1 MAEVK
6 EIAHKYRWVI
16 MVVLWSAYIIVFVQ
30 RLSIGPL
37 SPFLKEEMSLN
48 NAQIGGLV
56 SAAVFGNMASMLPA
70 GWATDRFGIRRVLF
84 VGEIFA
90 GIFLL
95 GMFLVPSY
103 QMALIIM
110 GIAGFGCGCLQPATT
125 KGVLV
130 WFPRRERAIVMGFKQ
145 TAVNVGGM
153 LSAAILPTL
162 AIAMGWRF
170 GFLIIGGIAIA
181 IGIMSYILYKDPPV
195 SAISLSLS
203 ANDKSS
209 VSSTPTPPSISL
221 REFMKGREMWLL
233 ASAAFALVAVEF
245 GVLNQLVLYLTEEL
259 QYTVITAG
267 ALLALTEGGGVLG
280 KPGGGF
286 LSDRVFGGSRKIVY
300 MMWGGIACIMCLL
313 IALFGDSLSWGL
325 YPILFFFGVTA
336 IGWGGLNLTLV
347 GEMAGIELAGRV
359 TAIVSFITSGGV
371 ALGPPLFGYIVDTTG
386 SYQLAWFFCTG
397 LCAINVAL
405 LSFVREDRRRM

>member
-1 MAEVK
+1 
-6 EIAHKYRWVI
+6 
-16 MVVLWSAYIIVFVQ
+16 MVVLWAAYIIVFVH

-37 SPFLKEEMSLN
+37 SPFLKEEMSLT

-84 VGEIFA
+84 IGEVFA

-95 GMFLVPSY
+95 GMYLVPSY
-103 QMALIIM
+103 QAALIIM

-125 KGVLV
+125 KGVLM

-145 TAVNVGGM
+145 TAVNIGGM

-162 AIAMGWRF
+162 AITMGWRF

-195 SAISLSLS
+195 ATIVASSSTS
-203 ANDKSS
+203 NDGT
-209 VSSTPTPPSISL
+209 VSSPPPVPGISL
-221 REFMKGREMWLL
+221 REFMKGRDMWLL
-233 ASAAFALVAVEF
+233 AGAAFALVAVEF

-259 QYTVITAG
+259 QFTVVTAG

-286 LSDRVFGGSRKIVY
+286 ISDRVFNGSRKKVY
-300 MMWGGIACIMCLL
+300 MIWGGIACIMCLL
-313 IALFGDSLSWGL
+313 IALLGESLSWGL
-325 YPILFFFGVTA
+325 YPILFLFGITA

-347 GEMAGIELAGRV
+347 GEMAGVELAGRV

-371 ALGPPLFGYIVDTTG
+371 ALGPPMFGYIVDTTG

>member
-1 MAEVK
+1 MSEVK
-6 EIAHKYRWVI
+6 ETAHKYRWII
-16 MVVLWSAYIIVFVQ
+16 MVVLWAAYIIVFVH

-37 SPFLKEEMSLN
+37 SPFLKEEMTLT

-84 VGEIFA
+84 IGEVIA

-95 GMFLVPSY
+95 GMYLVPSY
-103 QMALIIM
+103 QVALIIM

-125 KGVLV
+125 KGILL
-130 WFPRRERAIVMGFKQ
+130 WFPRRERAIMMGFKQ

-170 GFLIIGGIAIA
+170 GFLIIGAVAIA
-181 IGIMSYILYKDPPV
+181 IGIMSYMLYKDPPV
-195 SAISLSLS
+195 AAISVSPS
-203 ANDKSS
+203 EKTEGSVNSS
-209 VSSTPTPPSISL
+209 PPLPSISL
-221 REFMKGREMWLL
+221 REFMKGRDMWLL
-233 ASAAFALVAVEF
+233 AAAAFSLVAVEF

-259 QYTVITAG
+259 QFTVVTAG

-286 LSDRVFGGSRKIVY
+286 LSDRVFGGSRKKVY
-300 MMWGGIACIMCLL
+300 MIWGGIACILCLV
-313 IALFGDSLSWGL
+313 IALFGGSLSWGL
-325 YPILFFFGVTA
+325 YPVLFLFGVTA

-347 GEMAGIELAGRV
+347 GEMAGVELAGRV

-371 ALGPPLFGYIVDTTG
+371 ALGPPAFGYIVDTTG